1 MAYPIPETERTINGV
16 NGRASAVY
24 EPREIRGRRVHLNQ
38 TWKASRLDS
47 AGECVTVEMRFD
59 DSCKN
64 GHQTFAITG
73 DTRDSFGCIHD
84 TIAEVFPELAPLI
97 KWHGCSTDGPMH
109 YVANTVYLAGDRDH
123 YGLRKGEKRR
133 IIGGKTGLP
142 SWRLVAVDDTGQ
154 EIEIYTLRNMSA
166 NAHEPPANTMRL
178 EWRPLYRTGEGKPRE
193 LDAARR
199 DAIWPDATDEQLSA
213 EPAEL
218 RASLEARL
226 PALLAEF
233 RAAMESCGFLWDSEA

>member
-1 MAYPIPETERTINGV
+1 MIYPIPETERAINGV
-16 NGRASAVY
+16 NGRAFAVH
-24 EPREIRGRRVHLNQ
+24 EPREIRGRRVHLSQ
-38 TWKASRLDS
+38 TWKAARVKSTS
-47 AGECVTVEMRFD
+47 EHVTVEMRFD

-64 GHQTFAITG
+64 GHQTFSITG
-73 DTRDSFGCIHD
+73 ETRDSFGCIHD
-84 TIAEVFPELAPLI
+84 TIVEVFPELAPLI

-109 YVANTVYLAGDRDH
+109 YVANTVYLAGDRD
-123 YGLRKGEKRR
+123 
-133 IIGGKTGLP
+133 
-142 SWRLVAVDDTGQ
+142 
-154 EIEIYTLRNMSA
+154 
-166 NAHEPPANTMRL
+166 
-178 EWRPLYRTGEGKPRE
+178 

-199 DAIWPDATDEQLSA
+199 AAIWPDATDEQLSA

>member
-1 MAYPIPETERTINGV
+1 MAYPIPETERAINGV
-16 NGRASAVY
+16 NGRAFAVH
-24 EPREIRGRRVHLNQ
+24 EPRGIRGRRVHLNQ
-38 TWKASRLDS
+38 TWKASRFDN
-47 AGECVTVEMRFD
+47 AGERVTVKIRFD

-73 DTRDSFGCIHD
+73 ETRDSCGCIHD

-97 KWHGCSTDGPMH
+97 KWHGCSTDGPLH

-123 YGLRKGEKRR
+123 HGLRKGEKRQ
-133 IIGGKTGLP
+133 IICGKTGLP

-154 EIEIYTLRNMSA
+154 EIEIYTLGNMSA
-166 NAHEPPANTMRL
+166 AAHEPPANTLRL
-178 EWRPLYRTGEGKPRE
+178 EWRPWCILGEGKPRD

-199 DAIWPDATDEQLSA
+199 AAIWPDATDEQLSA